1 MKTKD
6 QLHQRESVI
15 LRPRVVLKANSQ
27 SGSQD
32 LPVHEARSSKAS
44 QQDAESYG
52 ETRSNTADHRTLGI
66 SARRQN
72 NVTKLIEMFEK
83 HRHEEQ
89 FLKDTSEKQEI
100 NKFSEESQQ
109 SLADMNQTEVFELC
123 ENSAKH
129 LCLGCNAFSEIGIIY
144 CSCGRNLK
152 YSRSPTT
159 ILKTNCDVTSMPGFV
174 IEKNSSRGPKHGVS
188 ERQVM
193 FYRPKQMLK
202 KARQTKHGNHP
213 TILSRWYEQEDYRQ
227 SLAEHNIGEKEVMLF
242 DRIALERR
250 DYTATKDERRQ
261 NAKRLILRLNAD
273 GPQKPLRQR
282 QEFAVALK
290 KNPSNVRRSLG
301 ETQQSLRPIR
311 PEHQQRQRQDQQF
324 EGGENFDHCVDRK
337 TGWRYYREPRG
348 NPSAA
353 SSSSSSTSQWQ
364 TAQWQTSWSS
374 WQPTSSDKW
383 W

>member
-1 MKTKD
+1 MRGAT
-6 QLHQRESVI
+6 
-15 LRPRVVLKANSQ
+15 
-27 SGSQD
+27 
-32 LPVHEARSSKAS
+32 
-44 QQDAESYG
+44 G

-123 ENSAKH
+123 DNSAKH

-159 ILKTNCDVTSMPGFV
+159 ILKTNCDFTSMPGFV
-174 IEKNSSRGPKHGVS
+174 IEKNSSRGQKHGVS

-227 SLAEHNIGEKEVMLF
+227 SLAEHKIGEKQVMLF
-242 DRIALERR
+242 HRIALERR

-282 QEFAVALK
+282 QEFAVAFFFLK
-290 KNPSNVRRSLG
+290 KKTFKCQTLTWGNTTISETDTSRTSTTSTTRSTIRRRRKLRSLCRS
-301 ETQQSLRPIR
+301 ENWMAVL
-311 PEHQQRQRQDQQF
+311 QRA
-324 EGGENFDHCVDRK
+324 
-337 TGWRYYREPRG
+337 TGKPVGSIFIFIFNIAVADYAMANELELM
-348 NPSAA
+348 AA
-353 SSSSSSTSQWQ
+353 YII
-364 TAQWQTSWSS
+364 
-374 WQPTSSDKW
+374 
-383 W
+383 

>member
-44 QQDAESYG
+44 QQDAGSYG

-123 ENSAKH
+123 DNSAKH

-159 ILKTNCDVTSMPGFV
+159 ILKTNCDFTSMPGFV
-174 IEKNSSRGPKHGVS
+174 IEKNSSRGQKHGVS

-282 QEFAVALK
+282 QEFAVAFFFLK
-290 KNPSNVRRSLG
+290 KNLQKSDAHLG
-301 ETQQSLRPIR
+301 KHNNL
-311 PEHQQRQRQDQQF
+311 
-324 EGGENFDHCVDRK
+324 
-337 TGWRYYREPRG
+337 
-348 NPSAA
+348 
-353 SSSSSSTSQWQ
+353 
-364 TAQWQTSWSS
+364 
-374 WQPTSSDKW
+374 
-383 W
+383 